1 MMNELRKTIRQIIR
15 ETYMDEGGFS
25 RVVSTIRGGIDSVDR
40 IVIISAENPMNK
52 KHPAEY
58 NNKAMSRLYSDLES
72 SGYGY
77 VKMKGLYDRLET
89 SLMINGMSK
98 GEGFRLAKKY
108 KQESYIFGYR
118 KELDENKSVMVFELI
133 HPWDSGSNMTSRM
146 TIANSDVQDFKNYY
160 SLVKGRK
167 FQIPFYDEMLAAKQL
182 PTGAAEPEEIEPSVE
197 EPKPTYRQIQ
207 SMKGKAKK
215 MAMPSA

>member
-1 MMNELRKTIRQIIR
+1 MINELRKTIRQIIR

-182 PTGAAEPEEIEPSVE
+182 PTGAAEPEDIEPSDE
-197 EPKPTYRQIQ
+197 EQKLTYRQIQ

>member
-1 MMNELRKTIRQIIR
+1 
-15 ETYMDEGGFS
+15 
-25 RVVSTIRGGIDSVDR
+25 
-40 IVIISAENPMNK
+40 
-52 KHPAEY
+52 
-58 NNKAMSRLYSDLES
+58 
-72 SGYGY
+72 
-77 VKMKGLYDRLET
+77 
-89 SLMINGMSK
+89 
-98 GEGFRLAKKY
+98 
-108 KQESYIFGYR
+108 
-118 KELDENKSVMVFELI
+118 
-133 HPWDSGSNMTSRM
+133 M